1 MARMGKDIPET
12 VSVKPVKAVVE
23 ILWTQ
28 FLPYLR
34 SPAVLAPV
42 ATGLR

>member
-12 VSVKPVKAVVE
+12 VSVESVVE

-42 ATGLR
+42 AAGLR